1 MKYNRINHFL
11 PTYHRVDNG
20 KLPRYLRSCINL
32 MGRAE
37 NNCITFLVNVN
48 DRESIDYISHLTI
61 PVQWQILYT
70 NNINEPYLGKM
81 YNQIYEQT
89 RFKDGGTIVSM
100 VADDMEWRTSGFD
113 LAILDMINKIKGI
126 GIVYC
131 NDDYIQGKKLCVNL
145 FTTRK
150 YIEAT
155 RHPFMCEKFQSYF
168 IDTVHMRI
176 ASKIKK
182 AYYLK
187 DVILKHHHY
196 SADPMKADI
205 TSQRLKKVQ
214 KSFGKG
220 YKEVDVYVNQIVK
233 NLNKIF

>member
-1 MKYNRINHFL
+1 MN
-11 PTYHRVDNG
+11 
-20 KLPRYLRSCINL
+20 S
-32 MGRAE
+32 
-37 NNCITFLVNVN
+37 
-48 DRESIDYISHLTI
+48 
-61 PVQWQILYT
+61 
-70 NNINEPYLGKM
+70 
-81 YNQIYEQT
+81 
-89 RFKDGGTIVSM
+89 FKDGGTIVSM

-196 SADPMKADI
+196 SAAISFTGTEPGGKHLAI
-205 TSQRLKKVQ
+205 HAPELALKPRL
-214 KSFGKG
+214 
-220 YKEVDVYVNQIVK
+220 
-233 NLNKIF
+233 